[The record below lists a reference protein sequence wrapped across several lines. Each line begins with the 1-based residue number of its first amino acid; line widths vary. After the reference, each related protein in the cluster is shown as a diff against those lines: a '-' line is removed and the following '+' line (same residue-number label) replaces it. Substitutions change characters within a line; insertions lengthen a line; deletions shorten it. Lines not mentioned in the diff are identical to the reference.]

1 MILLSGELAP
11 QWDIAKEYILARI
24 VLLRRPLLEQ

>member
-11 QWDIAKEYILARI
+11 QWDIASEYIIARI
-24 VLLRRPLLEQ
+24 VLPRRALLDQ